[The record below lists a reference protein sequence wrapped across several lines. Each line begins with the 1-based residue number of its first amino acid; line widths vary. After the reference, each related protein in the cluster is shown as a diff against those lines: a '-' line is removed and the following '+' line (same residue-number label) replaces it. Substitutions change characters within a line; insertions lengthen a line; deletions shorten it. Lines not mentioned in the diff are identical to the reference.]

1 VSRISLTVPRVA
13 GLVWMLYAASAAFA
27 HHSFAM
33 FEMSKNVT
41 YKGTVVEYH
50 LENPHSHIIIQ
61 VSASEGKE
69 LAGKWDIE
77 GGAVN
82 IMVKQG
88 WTKTTYK
95 PGDSIT
101 VVAHPMKDGSKAA
114 SLFYAIMPDGKRLYH
129 DIARPNADGSAPAK

>member
-1 VSRISLTVPRVA
+1 VPASGLSVPRLA
-13 GLVWMLYAASAAFA
+13 GLIWGLCAASTALA

-61 VSASEGKE
+61 VPASEGKD
-69 LAGKWDIE
+69 LIGRWDIE

-82 IMVKQG
+82 IMAKQG

-95 PGDSIT
+95 PGDPIT

-114 SLFYAIMPDGKRLYH
+114 SLFYAILPGGKRLYH
-129 DIARPNADGSAPAK
+129 DIARPNADGSAPRK